1 MSEPDSPPR
10 KKEKA
15 RPEKKK
21 PTAKGGDEPDGGG
34 VDLSHMTLIGPKRYI
49 GPMEFKVNDEGF
61 GEN

>member
-21 PTAKGGDEPDGGG
+21 PAAKGGDEPDGGG

-49 GPMEFKVNDEGF
+49 GPMEFKVHDSLEQ
-61 GEN
+61 